1 MGVTGVSRNRRR
13 LPAGRSTWRPRSPQ
27 LTGPDGTAALIDQL
41 RADGTVLTY
50 DPDGR
55 TLRAGGHDVP
65 AVTIATDAVGTH
77 LRQGKKRGTAWGK
90 AEREHPPRPEA
101 ERG

>member
-1 MGVTGVSRNRRR
+1 VREDQILPHLAALAILLAS
-13 LPAGRSTWRPRSPQ
+13 PAGKPDRADRGVAQ

-55 TLRAGGHDVP
+55 TLRAGGHDAP
-65 AVTIATDAVGTH
+65 SVTIGTDATDTH
-77 LRQGKKRGTAWGK
+77 ARQDRERRTA
-90 AEREHPPRPEA
+90 
-101 ERG
+101 